1 MIGSVLRTLFASNK
15 IQQYINTKYNKHNMR
30 HIYLIFL
37 FVISFTSC
45 VSEIPGPGEKP
56 EGQIP
61 VTVRIQTSPS
71 TYAMTDEMENHIK
84 EIDILAFQVYG
95 DREIFSYRA
104 KGKDITN
111 KGNSYN
117 EKNFVVDLWSD
128 DQDYRFVIIAN
139 ARNEVDDLMNK
150 VTKATFKEN
159 VLSLLVSEK
168 TDLWSSQNISSF
180 DAIPMWGES
189 PRMNIKE
196 GTTIDDILLLRVL
209 ARVDVV
215 VNDNVNN
222 FQLKE
227 VYLYNRYSRGQIVPD
242 KDTWDED
249 PIVRRIVGPTIPTL
263 TGKILNSN
271 NSYSNTTQSFKAR
284 LYTYETD
291 MVEVKKPLDATCLV
305 VGGDYNNEGKTTYYR
320 IDFQG
325 ILEDESGGGGGTP
338 PGGGGGGGGPVGGED
353 YYKPLLRNHLHEI
366 QIRSVSKRGFD
377 SADSAFYYKNANM
390 EVNIERW
397 NQVDIKAAFD
407 GNYFLR
413 VGTSVYNVTNLGI
426 SNAKISILTDD
437 PGGWTCSVD
446 SQYNWIKIVS
456 ASDKSLV
463 FNVEASSSKRE
474 GQILIKAG
482 SVTKTIFIRQNY

>member
-1 MIGSVLRTLFASNK
+1 
-15 IQQYINTKYNKHNMR
+15 MR

-37 FVISFTSC
+37 FVIGFTSC
-45 VSEIPGPGEKP
+45 VSEIPGEKQPG
-56 EGQIP
+56 GQIP

-71 TYAMTDEMENHIK
+71 TYAMNDEMENHIK
-84 EIDILAFQVYG
+84 EIDVLAFQVYG
-95 DREIFSYRA
+95 DKEIFSYRA

-117 EKNFVVDLWSD
+117 EKNFVVELMSD
-128 DQDYRFVIIAN
+128 EDNYRFVIIAN
-139 ARNEVDDLMNK
+139 ARNEVDDLMTK

-159 VLSLLVSEK
+159 VLNLLVSEK
-168 TDLWSSQNISSF
+168 TGIWNSQSISNF

-189 PRMNIKE
+189 PQMNIQE
-196 GTTIDDILLLRVL
+196 GTSIDDILLLRVL

-215 VNDNVNN
+215 VDSNVSN

-227 VYLYNRYSRGQIVPD
+227 VHLYNRYTRGQIVPD
-242 KDTWDED
+242 KKNWDED
-249 PIVRRIVGPTIPTL
+249 PIVRRIIGPTLPTL
-263 TGKILNSN
+263 TGKTLTGDF
-271 NSYSNTTQSFKAR
+271 YSNTTQSFKGR

-305 VGGDYNNEGKTTYYR
+305 VGGEYNNEGKTTYYR

-366 QIRSVSKRGFD
+366 QIRSVSKKGFE

-413 VGTSVYNVTNLGI
+413 LGTSVYNVTQLGI
-426 SNAKISILTDD
+426 NNAKISISTDD
-437 PGGWTCSVD
+437 PGGWSCSVD
-446 SQYNWIKIVS
+446 SQYNWIKVVS
-456 ASDKSLV
+456 TSDNSLV
-463 FNVEASSSKRE
+463 FNVEASSNKRE